1 MSKID
6 DLYNEYN
13 TRNDSYVARVRA
25 GNQLIQRE
33 DKIIAL
39 LKADDNDVTNVS
51 KAIREDIDLYTMDFC
66 PSFCDTLTFSNMILE
81 YIISYYTMMCDCV
94 NLSSSDLDMYRKLI
108 ALYEYVKEKK
118 IW

>member
-6 DLYNEYN
+6 DLYDEYN

-25 GNQLIQRE
+25 GNKLIQRE

-51 KAIREDIDLYTMDFC
+51 KAIRDDIYLYTMDFC
-66 PSFCDTLTFSNMILE
+66 PSSFDSLTFSKMILE
-81 YIISYYTMMCDCV
+81 YIISYYTMRYDCV
-94 NLSSSDLDMYRKLI
+94 NLSPSDLDICKTLI
-108 ALYEYVKEKK
+108 ALYEYVKEN
-118 IW
+118 I

>member
-6 DLYNEYN
+6 DLYDEYN
-13 TRNDSYVARVRA
+13 TRNDSYVAKVRA
-25 GNQLIQRE
+25 ANKLIQRE

-51 KAIREDIDLYTMDFC
+51 KAIRDDIYQYTMDFC

-81 YIISYYTMMCDCV
+81 HIISYYTMKCDCM
-94 NLSSSDLDMYRKLI
+94 NISDSDLDMCKSLI
-108 ALYEYVKEKK
+108 ALYEYTKD
-118 IW
+118 II

>member
-6 DLYNEYN
+6 DLYDEYT

-25 GNQLIQRE
+25 GNKLIQRE

-39 LKADDNDVTNVS
+39 LKADDNDFTNIS
-51 KAIREDIDLYTMDFC
+51 KAIREDICLYTMDFC

-81 YIISYYTMMCDCV
+81 YIISYYSMRCDCV
-94 NLSSSDLDMYRKLI
+94 NLSPSDLDICKTLI
-108 ALYEYVKEKK
+108 ALYEYIKENR
-118 IW
+118 

>member
-6 DLYNEYN
+6 ELYDEYN
-13 TRNDSYVARVRA
+13 ARNDSYVARVRA

-51 KAIREDIDLYTMDFC
+51 KAIRDDIYLYTMDFC

-81 YIISYYTMMCDCV
+81 YVLSYYTMKCDCV
-94 NLSSSDLDMYRKLI
+94 NMSSSDLDMCKTLI
-108 ALYEYVKEKK
+108 ALYECIKENR
-118 IW
+118 

>member
-6 DLYNEYN
+6 DLYDEYN

-25 GNQLIQRE
+25 ANQLIQRE

-81 YIISYYTMMCDCV
+81 YIISYYTMKYDCV
-94 NLSSSDLDMYRKLI
+94 NMSSSDLDMCKTLI
-108 ALYEYVKEKK
+108 ALYEHIKENR
-118 IW
+118 

>member
-6 DLYNEYN
+6 ELYEIFN
-13 TRNDSYVARVRA
+13 TRNDSYVARIRA

-39 LKADDNDVTNVS
+39 LKADDNDFTNVS

-81 YIISYYTMMCDCV
+81 YIISYYTMRCDCV
-94 NLSSSDLDMYRKLI
+94 NLSSSDLDICKTLI
-108 ALYEYVKEKK
+108 ALYEYVKENR
-118 IW
+118 